1 MASLTKETDMY
12 QIINEKTGETI
23 ANNLTDA
30 ALAQWWKANES
41 KFFGVSVNE
50 GTIVVANTEGWAA

>member
-1 MASLTKETDMY
+1 MY

-23 ANNLTDA
+23 AKELNDL

-41 KFFGVSVNE
+41 KFFGVSVND
-50 GTIVVANTEGWAA
+50 GTIVVANAEGWAA